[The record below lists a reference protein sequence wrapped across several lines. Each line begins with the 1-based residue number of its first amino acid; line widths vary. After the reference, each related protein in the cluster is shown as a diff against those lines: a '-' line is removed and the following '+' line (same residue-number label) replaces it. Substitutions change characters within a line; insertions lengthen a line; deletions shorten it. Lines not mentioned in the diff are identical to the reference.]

1 MDEKIINGTL
11 VASGSFFLVLGIIG
25 IFIPIL
31 PTTPFLLLTAACYA
45 RGSKKL
51 YNWLIN
57 NRIIGEYIKNYR
69 EGKGIPITIK
79 LITIILLWVT
89 IGLSILIFI
98 SNYLIQILLLIIAFL
113 VTTHIIMIKTTGK
126 KIQTPGT

>member
-1 MDEKIINGTL
+1 
-11 VASGSFFLVLGIIG
+11 VLGIIG